1 MNLEARKILF
11 IQEFLKLQQE
21 EVISRFEKFL
31 EREKKTINDP
41 VFEPMSKETLNARI
55 DQSEADFRNKR
66 FKSSSELVKKY
77 TTTH

>member
-21 EVISRFEKFL
+21 EVISRFEKIL

-66 FKSSSELVKKY
+66 FKSNSELIDKY
-77 TTTH
+77 EK